1 LYSVCDNGY
10 MPSRIS
16 EATRE
21 ACEQAWPD
29 ILASIEAGELVEQA
43 CADHGLSRGCIMAYK
58 RDSAELG
65 RQWTAARAASAAA
78 LEEEALDTVRKPATD
93 PAHARTRVDT
103 LKWAAA
109 KRNPDH
115 YADRSRHDINVRTID
130 YTQVLQRAER
140 RLAAQAAGQV
150 IEAEVLRP
158 ALAAMRD
165 SSESDTESTS

>member
-1 LYSVCDNGY
+1 MLPVLSVELE
-10 MPSRIS
+10 S
-16 EATRE
+16 EIAT
-21 ACEQAWPD
+21 AWPD
-29 ILASIEAGELVEQA
+29 ILAHIAAGGLAKDALAERALCKTSVRTFRL
-43 CADHGLSRGCIMAYK
+43 ADPQRLQEW
-58 RDSAELG
+58 RDAF
-65 RQWTAARAASAAA
+65 ADSAAA
-78 LEEEALDTVRKPATD
+78 LEDEHLETARNTELDPSRMRNKLNALE
-93 PAHARTRVDT
+93 
-103 LKWAAA
+103 WQMA
-109 KRNPDH
+109 KRDPDR

>member
-1 LYSVCDNGY
+1 

-29 ILASIEAGELVEQA
+29 ILASIEAGELIA
-43 CADHGLSRGCIMAYK
+43 RSCAEYGLTVQCLMAYK

-65 RQWTAARAASAAA
+65 RQWTAARAASASA
-78 LEEEALDTVRKPATD
+78 LEEMALETVSNSAID
-93 PAHARTRVDT
+93 SSYARVRVDT

-158 ALAAMRD
+158 ALAAITH
-165 SSESDTESTS
+165 SSESDAKSTS